1 MNQTNMELL
10 SWAFHIISRLFTLPL
25 PYTLFKQ
32 YNARLPL
39 LRLSSIHS
47 THSDHCSWPPG
58 HVQQVHMKLVG
69 FIQWFV
75 RLEHHQRTALI
86 LGTTSEDWDGTVSA
100 IVPIKSLHWVWHP
113 VCQFTSG
120 LQLFPVNT
128 WHCRIGIKALKR
140 KRNWDYKHGS
150 LFHLVGGF
158 NPSENISQLGWLFP
172 IYGKIKN
179 VWNHQPVHW
188 LNPHH
193 QKVKVEVSG
202 KSAQPQLCRLC
213 PHSLRAMSF
222 SSRRSSVP

>member
-10 SWAFHIISRLFTLPL
+10 SWAFHIISRLLTLPL

-32 YNARLPL
+32 YNARLRL

-86 LGTTSEDWDGTVSA
+86 LGTTSEDWDGTISA

-128 WHCRIGIKALKR
+128 WHCRIGINALKR
-140 KRNWDYKHGS
+140 NRSWDYKHGS
-150 LFHLVGGF
+150 LF
-158 NPSENISQLGWLFP
+158 
-172 IYGKIKN
+172 
-179 VWNHQPVHW
+179 HW

-202 KSAQPQLCRLC
+202 KSAQPQLWRLC